1 MDARLLKH
9 VLSYE
14 DIYRFVSE
22 QDRTEEDVKNC
33 LENQG
38 KAEST
43 VRTFIQNIKKK
54 DEPGLFIVRN
64 GMVMI
69 DDVKGRKL
77 IDDLKDILSLPAD
90 DEILSNAL
98 KEVELLKEEKEKQK
112 QEFAE
117 KQQQLKKLQETKILE
132 LQNEIELEQG
142 QIKEIKKETIKL
154 KRERNK
160 LRKQMEDKKEFVYQS
175 INQKV
180 LLINSIE
187 VGPLEKPEDAALLHD
202 VRFLVDVPPAI
213 ENVGGVREAF
223 YTDMKA
229 DEKSVQSGTGIE
241 SGMELNEENHQRK
254 SIRRILTELILRKR
268 VEENVAGLEP
278 EESVRENLKEEQSR
292 ANDTKFDMFRR
303 QRLSYIQSIVNNKDM
318 TNQEKLALYAFY
330 SDFHGKDMEKLINFA
345 GDYCINANLLI
356 QLLESPGRACS
367 LDNVENMLRQFS
379 KASQVRLKQDF
390 AKELIAGNW
399 YIVADYNGHETKFQL
414 VPLEEFNELRKA
426 MDLPESKFGYNKS
439 PLEIKQKIV
448 ETPKT
453 IIHKP
458 DISRF
463 NCMDDA
469 EEDIPNQDCEEHDNE
484 EVDDN
489 GK

>member
-22 QDRTEEDVKNC
+22 QERTEEDVKNC

-54 DEPGLFIVRN
+54 DESGLFIVRN
-64 GMVMI
+64 GVVMI

-98 KEVELLKEEKEKQK
+98 KEVELLKKEIEKQK

-142 QIKEIKKETIKL
+142 QIKEIKKETNKL

-160 LRKQMEDKKEFVYQS
+160 LRKQMEDKKEFVFQS

-187 VGPLEKPEDAALLHD
+187 VGPLEKPEDAALLND
-202 VRFLVDVPPAI
+202 VKFLVDVPPAI
-213 ENVGGVREAF
+213 LSYYF
-223 YTDMKA
+223 
-229 DEKSVQSGTGIE
+229 
-241 SGMELNEENHQRK
+241 
-254 SIRRILTELILRKR
+254 RRIFIY
-268 VEENVAGLEP
+268 
-278 EESVRENLKEEQSR
+278 Q
-292 ANDTKFDMFRR
+292 
-303 QRLSYIQSIVNNKDM
+303 
-318 TNQEKLALYAFY
+318 
-330 SDFHGKDMEKLINFA
+330 
-345 GDYCINANLLI
+345 
-356 QLLESPGRACS
+356 
-367 LDNVENMLRQFS
+367 
-379 KASQVRLKQDF
+379 
-390 AKELIAGNW
+390 
-399 YIVADYNGHETKFQL
+399 
-414 VPLEEFNELRKA
+414 
-426 MDLPESKFGYNKS
+426 
-439 PLEIKQKIV
+439 
-448 ETPKT
+448 
-453 IIHKP
+453 
-458 DISRF
+458 
-463 NCMDDA
+463 
-469 EEDIPNQDCEEHDNE
+469 
-484 EVDDN
+484 
-489 GK
+489 